1 MNEYTKTNVRNDFKH
16 ARYLMNAIDSMI
28 TGNDLH
34 GEDYE
39 ESSEF
44 GQAINELVASV
55 GTALAYRIERSPS
68 GY

>member
-1 MNEYTKTNVRNDFKH
+1 MYEYTKTNVRNDFKH
-16 ARYLMNAIDSMI
+16 ARYLMNAIDSML

-39 ESSEF
+39 ESEEF
-44 GQAINELVASV
+44 GQAINELIACA
-55 GTALAYRIERSPS
+55 GTALAYRMERSPS